1 MDKRNYMFGVF
12 ITAVFLT
19 SCNNNPVSLK
29 PGEKEDKQTITNIDS
44 TELTTLVKNVY
55 EWHLKKR
62 SNDFPYKFSN
72 PSDSIFIGIDWAAY
86 ARNIDDLKKTNFFS
100 NEFFINHRSIALS
113 IDSSMKQ
120 ANVEWRNINDGI
132 PIWDTDAD
140 DWCGCQDYPDNY
152 WKTITLS
159 EFSLQNDTLTFYW
172 TWGNEN
178 GIQANKYELKANKEN
193 GTWKI
198 SYMEGF
204 KYYGKVADYKKIM
217 QK

>member
-1 MDKRNYMFGVF
+1 MDKRSYLVWVF
-12 ITAVFLT
+12 TTAIFLT
-19 SCNNNPVSLK
+19 NCNNSVSLK
-29 PGEKEDKQTITNIDS
+29 PGEKEDKQTISKTDS
-44 TELTTLVKNVY
+44 AELTTLVRNIYK
-55 EWHLKKR
+55 WHMSKR
-62 SNDFPYKFSN
+62 SNDFPYKFSK
-72 PSDSIFIGIDWAAY
+72 PADSIFSGIDWYAY
-86 ARNIDDLKKTNFFS
+86 DRNIEDVNKTNFFS
-100 NEFFINHRSIALS
+100 KEFITKHRKIALS

-120 ANVEWRNINDGI
+120 ADIEWRNINDGI

-152 WKTITLS
+152 WKTITLH
-159 EFSLQNDTLTFYW
+159 EFSLRQDTLTFYW

-204 KYYGKVADYKKIM
+204 KYYGKVADYNKTMKK
-217 QK
+217 